1 MPITSYAPELLEL
14 FKRASLTPILIELGD
29 AKAAIRLRFRMNQLR
44 KELRKEAHPL
54 ANISNSVQFQVTSNG
69 DLIAKPVDHSY
80 LDVLK
85 KAGIVATATPTS
97 TPPQFPLVNEDGSIE
112 YDGNEAIKKF
122 LQEDGEGEKK

>member
-85 KAGIVATATPTS
+85 KAGIVATKTPVL
-97 TPPQFPLVNEDGSIE
+97 PLADLPQAVDTFAETN
-112 YDGNEAIKKF
+112 AIKKF